1 MNQKILT
8 CMDYGL
14 IDDHTF
20 KSPKAAEDMIK
31 RFVKEYDLWEKR
43 QENRNLNHPP
53 DYAAIADVAF
63 YYYQEAK
70 IYGY

>member
-1 MNQKILT
+1 MN
-8 CMDYGL
+8 YGL
-14 IDDHTF
+14 IDDSTF
-20 KSPKAAEDMIK
+20 KSSAATDEMIK

-53 DYAAIADVAF
+53 DYPALADIAF
-63 YYYQEAK
+63 SIYQEAK